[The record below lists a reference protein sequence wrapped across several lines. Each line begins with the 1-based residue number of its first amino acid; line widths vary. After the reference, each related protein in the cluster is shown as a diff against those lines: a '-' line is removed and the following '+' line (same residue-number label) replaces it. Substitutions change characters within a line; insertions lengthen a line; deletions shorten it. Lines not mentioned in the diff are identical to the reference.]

1 MRAVYSFRKSYPGR
15 HLGLLFVSGASY
27 LHRWMLHYYMY
38 ALAGY
43 SCCERI
49 NYSVGVYLLFSNIES
64 MVSALHILFEAIVS
78 DWLKMVKK
86 SPGFH

>member
-1 MRAVYSFRKSYPGR
+1 
-15 HLGLLFVSGASY
+15 
-27 LHRWMLHYYMY
+27 MY